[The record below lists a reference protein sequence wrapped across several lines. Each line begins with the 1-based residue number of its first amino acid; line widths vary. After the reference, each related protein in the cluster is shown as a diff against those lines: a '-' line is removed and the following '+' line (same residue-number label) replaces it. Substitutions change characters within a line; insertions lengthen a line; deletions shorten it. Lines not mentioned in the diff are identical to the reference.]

1 MIQSNVKSRQRP
13 RLAWTREHLIRERS
27 LALGQAIDTSTWKN
41 YGSALNSYLTFVRI
55 HDFPVEPTP
64 DTLSFFIVFMCHHI
78 RPKSVDSYLSGICQQ
93 LEPYFPSVRDVRK
106 SIICKRTLAGCKRL
120 RGVPTIR
127 KRALS
132 IDDLTQVIQ
141 HYSNSSSHDDLLF
154 VSQILTGFFALM
166 RLGELTVP
174 DDKSIFDHRK
184 ITSRT
189 LVSLSNNDYH
199 FFLPGHK
206 ADKFFEGNTIIIQR
220 RADFI
225 NPLLHFKKYLSSRD
239 RLFPFSSDLWLRADG
254 SRPSQTFFIRRMKL
268 FFSHDVA
275 GQSMR
280 SGGATYL
287 AELGV
292 SPNLIQA
299 IGRWASS
306 AFQIYIR
313 KNPVLLQALLFGR
326 WSGLERRRRVWIRTS
341 DAFLVTTCD
350 SIYVVLSCAHNH
362 VLCHVIWSGASY

>member
-1 MIQSNVKSRQRP
+1 MIQSGVKSKQRP
-13 RLAWTREHLIRERS
+13 RLAWTRERLLRERS

-106 SIICKRTLAGCKRL
+106 SILCKRTLTGCKRL
-120 RGVPTIR
+120 RGVPTVR
-127 KRALS
+127 KRALT
-132 IDDLTQVIQ
+132 IDDLYRVVQ
-141 HYSNSSSHDDLLF
+141 HYANSNSHDDLLF
-154 VSQILTGFFALM
+154 VSQLLTGFFALM
-166 RLGELTVP
+166 RLGELTVSN
-174 DDKSIFDHRK
+174 DKSIFDYRK

-189 LVSLSNNDYH
+189 STSLSNSDYC

-206 ADKFFEGNTIIIQR
+206 ADKFFEGNTIIVQR
-220 RADFI
+220 HQISVVD
-225 NPLLHFKKYLSSRD
+225 PLMHFQRYLHSRD
-239 RLFPFSSDLWLRADG
+239 SLFPFSSNLWLRADG
-254 SRPSQTFFIRRMKL
+254 SCPSRSFFIRRMRL
-268 FFSHDVA
+268 FFATDVA

-280 SGGATYL
+280 SGGATSL
-287 AELGV
+287 AENGV
-292 SPNLIQA
+292 APNIIQA

-326 WSGLERRRRVWIRTS
+326 
-341 DAFLVTTCD
+341 A
-350 SIYVVLSCAHNH
+350 AHDPF
-362 VLCHVIWSGASY
+362 